1 MSSFPSFK
9 GPLFDPTG
17 LGFASYDQHG
27 RAWRQR
33 HLAGISHNETENV
46 LIAFN
51 ADGLAMPLE
60 FNRYTL
66 PRLLKLAIKHEFNAV
81 HGAGRYG
88 KTNERYKYLL
98 GPEGLKNWITYW
110 FAEPEKGF
118 SNDKKV
124 FDSFEAEQE
133 IKDLETYHD
142 FESVI
147 SCPFLGKKYSK
158 YTSTEEKRAAFDN
171 DRAEDKRRI
180 IEQCDAIYQQK
191 MKQEQSLKEWLQGKT
206 SQPNPL
212 AGMPAA

>member
-1 MSSFPSFK
+1 MSRYPNFK
-9 GPLFDPTG
+9 GPLFDPRG
-17 LGFASYDQHG
+17 LGLASRDSQGH
-27 RAWRQR
+27 AWRQR
-33 HLAGISHNETENV
+33 HLAGISHNEAENV

-60 FNRYTL
+60 FDRYAL
-66 PRLLKLAIKHEFNAV
+66 PRQLEQAINYKPCVA
-81 HGAGRYG
+81 HGDGRYG
-88 KTNERYKYLL
+88 LTAQRYRLML
-98 GPEGLKNWITYW
+98 GPDGLKNWITYW

-118 SNDKKV
+118 ANDKKV